1 MKTSFKIFL
10 SEKAMNMSVYK
21 DTFKRLEDVAKIGFE
36 FEMKI
41 SHEQL
46 GSSIETDML
55 KRFDISDLDDLAE
68 YFDIDRNTKRQISN
82 VYDSWFEDQKESWVD
97 DNYHRFEDE
106 TIEDDKDRE
115 RDARFTAKSKYY
127 EENDSD
133 SGDYTMKDW
142 YAREFSSD
150 LKKLFDE
157 FDISPQYG
165 WENENGG
172 EFRMPGYDD
181 GNALKYAADIFSKEV
196 GYTAVGDPSFGGY
209 KNWGV
214 VEDSSIAPN
223 DDYYYGVELVSP
235 PMKPSI
241 ALEKLKEVFDAMKY
255 NGFETDSTCGLHVG
269 ISVPDMKNKIDPLK
283 LMLFMGEDYILD
295 IFERRGNHF
304 TEPLF
309 INALERVKR
318 LGRIENM
325 PQKFI
330 KELDQ
335 ELKRSGKYKTANLGK
350 LYSGGYVEFR
360 VAGGD
365 NYEYRYKD
373 VVSAIGRFL
382 TSIELAIDPD
392 AERKEY
398 MKKVGK
404 LINVIKKNMEATDH
418 EIDDFTVSTSSTKIL
433 LPLKR
438 LLVNKDLRALAAAKA
453 DRMADVLAGKMSA
466 SPLDMYSFIK
476 YAYMGAN
483 ATGVKP
489 DVKEVVYLKKLMK
502 QLDLSHQRIQNVF
515 NSTSKIDAINIDN
528 WEDIEPLLKKDFK
541 L

>member
-1 MKTSFKIFL
+1 MKTSFKVFL
-10 SEKAMNMSVYK
+10 SEKAMNMAVYK

-41 SHEQL
+41 SREQI
-46 GSSIETDML
+46 GANIETDRL

-82 VYDSWFEDQKESWVD
+82 AYDSWFEDQKESWVD

-106 TIEDDKDRE
+106 TVEDDKERE
-115 RDARFTAKSKYY
+115 RDARLTAKSKYY

-142 YAREFSSD
+142 YARAFNSD

-172 EFRMPGYDD
+172 EFRMSSYDD

-223 DDYYYGVELVSP
+223 DDDYYGVELVSP
-235 PMKPSI
+235 PMKPSV
-241 ALEKLKEVFDAMKY
+241 ALKKLEDVFGTMKD
-255 NGFETDSTCGLHVG
+255 NLFETDSTCGLHVG
-269 ISVPDMKNKIDPLK
+269 ISMPNMKDKIDPLK

-295 IFERRGNHF
+295 VFERRGNHF

-309 INALERVKR
+309 IDALERVR
-318 LGRIENM
+318 RVGRIENM
-325 PQKFI
+325 PKRFI
-330 KELDQ
+330 KELDL
-335 ELKRSGKYKTANLGK
+335 ELKRAGKYKTANLGK

-360 VAGGD
+360 VIGGQ
-365 NYEYRYKD
+365 NYEYRYKE
-373 VVSAIGRFL
+373 VVAAIGRFL
-382 TSIELAIDPD
+382 TSIELAIDPE
-392 AERKEY
+392 AERQEY

-404 LINVIKKNMEATDH
+404 LMNVLKKNMEATDH
-418 EIDDFTVSTSSTKIL
+418 EIDDHTFNYSSTKIL

-438 LLVNKDLRALAAAKA
+438 LLVNNDLRALAAAKA
-453 DRMADVLAGKMSA
+453 DRMVDVLAGKMSA
-466 SPLDMYSFIK
+466 SAQDMYSFIK
-476 YAYMGAN
+476 YAYIGAN
-483 ATGVKP
+483 RAGIKP
-489 DVKEVVYLKKLMK
+489 DVREVVYLKKLMK
-502 QLDLSHQRIQNVF
+502 QLGISHQKIKDTF
-515 NSTSKIDAINIDN
+515 NSLSKIDAVTVDD
-528 WEDIEPLLKKDFK
+528 WEDIEPLIKKDFK